1 MSGRRGWGRTVWDNV
16 CDYNLLDDSGAED
29 QTATAITGLEPYRVR
44 VAVGTTAT
52 LGSIVGPGD
61 DLLRVDVRVTHPN
74 GVDITLSGYRT
85 NY

>member
-1 MSGRRGWGRTVWDNV
+1 M
-16 CDYNLLDDSGAED
+16 
-29 QTATAITGLEPYRVR
+29 R

-74 GVDITLSGYRT
+74 GVDFTLSGYRT